1 MADRY
6 KLLYLLEDIGRALGD
21 MPELDVRLRGIE
33 SRFRELPSAA
43 QGLSVDSLY
52 WSAEG
57 VRDPDATALGAVES
71 VSALRRTI
79 AAIDVELLRIRELA
93 RSLDIDDGSARS

>member
-6 KLLYLLEDIGRALGD
+6 QLRYLLADITIALNST
-21 MPELDVRLRGIE
+21 PELDIKLREIE
-33 SRFRELPSAA
+33 SRFRALPSAA
-43 QGLSVDSLY
+43 GGLSVDSLY

-57 VRDPDATALGAVES
+57 VSDPDATALSAVEA

-79 AAIDVELLRIRELA
+79 AAVDAELLRIRELA
-93 RSLDIDDGSARS
+93 RSLDIDDGLARS